1 MKEYRQNLGM
11 RCIQFRLQPILVKKY
26 LVAHLTSVLACGKQ
40 AKKGDV
46 SRGIVPMENEKEDM
60 ETGLCI

>member
-1 MKEYRQNLGM
+1 MHSVQTTTYIG
-11 RCIQFRLQPILVKKY
+11 KKY
-26 LVAHLTSVLACGKQ
+26 LVAHPTSVLACGKQ

-60 ETGLCI
+60 GTGLCI